1 MHLPDNIDQFNRVV
15 LHSFDRLYAAFP
27 MPTEINVA
35 EIATLAN
42 PPSDQ
47 AKLTEPSFEIL
58 EPTFESLA
66 FLKDEG
72 LLKYSDH
79 YVEGTVLFQA
89 QLTMKG
95 ITVLGQTLDSPDHES
110 VIKRIRS
117 VLADKGK
124 EGNADQAQQVVLSLF
139 ALAIAATPSASLF
152 KAKP

>member
-1 MHLPDNIDQFNRVV
+1 MSTPDNIDQFNRVV

-35 EIATLAN
+35 EIAALAN
-42 PPSDQ
+42 PASDQ
-47 AKLTEPSFEIL
+47 AKQTEPSFEIL

-79 YVEGTVLFQA
+79 YVEGTTLYQA

-95 ITVLGQTLDSPDHES
+95 ITVLGQTLDSANQES
-110 VIKRIRS
+110 LIARMRS
-117 VLADKGK
+117 VLRDKAK
-124 EGNADQAQQVVLSLF
+124 EDNAVQAQQIVLTLF
-139 ALAIAATPSASLF
+139 ALAIAATSSANLF